1 MLAAGAGAGAETVQR
16 RHPSVQPSQG
26 SVGGYGPV
34 MGKTGKDEEP
44 PTDDVEGKT
53 DAAKGFRGIR
63 LGPDTIHS
71 GEGWTLNDNE
81 RRRVESWLAGLLQTE
96 HLSLLVGNG
105 LSTAVGSVIGTA
117 PPTMTDRLDAGGDT
131 KRIRAHAE
139 RSAEAMGRQANFE
152 DDVRSALALM
162 EGYVVLGEG
171 GRAEALSS
179 AVEDRLKDFI
189 AEVLK
194 FEHAIGL
201 GHATRTTEARK
212 VATLLQRF
220 LLPFS
225 ARGSG
230 RDRLSLFTTNYDR
243 VLEFAGDLLGLR
255 LIDRFAGTV
264 EPTFSASRL
273 DLDMHYSPPGIRGE
287 PRLLEGVVR
296 YAKLHGS
303 VDWRATR
310 QRIVKVPLA
319 FGADRS
325 HPSFPTRSEDMAV
338 IYPNPAKDVE
348 TLNYPYAEL
357 FRDLAAAVCRPNATL
372 VTYGYGFGDSHINRV
387 IADMLTIPSTHLVVV
402 SYGELKGLE
411 NFKDGL
417 FPRDQTTELIGPSVG
432 SLESV
437 VDFLPSLTSIGVLEA
452 QMVYAERAS
461 RAAAANAGDSAA
473 AGATDG

>member
-1 MLAAGAGAGAETVQR
+1 MA
-16 RHPSVQPSQG
+16 
-26 SVGGYGPV
+26 
-34 MGKTGKDEEP
+34 KTGNQEDGQPDEAEANA
-44 PTDDVEGKT
+44 DAGEGFT
-53 DAAKGFRGIR
+53 GIR

-71 GEGWTLNDNE
+71 GVDWTLNDNE

-96 HLSLLVGNG
+96 HLGLLVGNG
-105 LSTAVGSVIGTA
+105 LSTAVGRVIGTD
-117 PPTMTDRLDAGGDT
+117 PPTMSDRLDAGDDSA
-131 KRIRAHAE
+131 RIRAHADK
-139 RSAEAMGRQANFE
+139 SANAMGRQANFE
-152 DDVRSALALM
+152 DDVRAALALV
-162 EGYVVLGEG
+162 EGYVVLGEDDK
-171 GRAEALSS
+171 AEALST
-179 AVEDRLKDFI
+179 AVENRLQDFI
-189 AEVLK
+189 AEVLQ
-194 FEHAIGL
+194 FEHAL
-201 GHATRTTEARK
+201 GVGQANRTSEARS

-255 LIDRFAGTV
+255 LIDRFTGTV

-296 YAKLHGS
+296 FAKLHGS

-319 FGADRS
+319 FGADRN

-387 IADMLTIPSTHLVVV
+387 IADMLTIPSTHLVVI

-411 NFKDGL
+411 TFKGGL
-417 FPRDQTTELIGPSVG
+417 FPRDQTTELVGPNVG

-452 QMVYAERAS
+452 QLVYAERAA
-461 RAAAANAGDSAA
+461 RAASAA
-473 AGATDG
+473 EGEVDEAGGIHG